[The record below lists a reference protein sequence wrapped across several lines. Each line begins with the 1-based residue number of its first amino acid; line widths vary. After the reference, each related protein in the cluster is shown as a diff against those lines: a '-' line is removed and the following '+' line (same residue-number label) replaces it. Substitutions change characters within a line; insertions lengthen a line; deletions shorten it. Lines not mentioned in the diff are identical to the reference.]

1 MRCGRCGKN
10 FDEEMYSRICPKCGF
25 FQNKRAEVDVSQY
38 FSARFEDDKKTSTA
52 AQAARQHDRLHEMYD
67 KYNMHKPMARQ
78 GQGGFPGQ
86 KNYGQAKLYKEKK
99 KRNFF
104 VPVFAAIMVL
114 AVAGTAALCNV
125 KKQWV
130 MEKYQT
136 LDYERQTAGVGELFE
151 INGRLLMVKGAKAMQ
166 MNGAPTGEKL
176 VAVSVE
182 ILPAD
187 GESRYLTSDTVYVFD
202 GVSCKEYLDSY
213 VVSEDIFG
221 GEYFVESNLTEDY
234 GTEEDILDGLYS
246 MQELMETEILTGYN
260 YLDYGSEDG
269 KTGDF
274 YFLVNEAADEITI
287 SFDETNEEN
296 DISILQK
303 RVSVPLQLGEDEA

>member
-1 MRCGRCGKN
+1 MRCGRCGKI

-38 FSARFEDDKKTSTA
+38 FSARFEDDKKVSTA

-86 KNYGQAKLYKEKK
+86 KNYGQAKLYEEKK
-99 KRNFF
+99 KRNFL

-125 KKQWV
+125 KKQQV
-130 MEKYQT
+130 MENYQT
-136 LDYERQTAGVGELFE
+136 LEYERQTAGVGELFE
-151 INGRLLMVKGAKAMQ
+151 ISGWLLTVREVKAME
-166 MNGAPTGEKL
+166 MSSLPAGEKL

-182 ILPAD
+182 ILPANED
-187 GESRYLTSDTVYVFD
+187 SEYQESATVYVFD

-213 VVSEDIFG
+213 VVEDDIFG
-221 GEYFVESNLTEDY
+221 GAYFEESDL
-234 GTEEDILDGLYS
+234 TEEDILDGLYS
-246 MQELMETEILTGYN
+246 MQESMGAEILTGYN
-260 YLDYGSEDG
+260 YLGYGSKNG
-269 KTGDF
+269 RMGAF
-274 YFLVNEAADEITI
+274 YFLVDEAADEITI